1 MLPVLKIS
9 AQKRVELNSKLKEL
23 YEDIKS
29 RFKAFGKFQNVLTQM
44 DGYSSKD
51 LKDEQEPEE
60 FAKQF
65 LIKPLIEFLGYETI
79 AETAMPSPFGMKK
92 TDYKI
97 RPKNQDAPLFYVEAE
112 PFNMNL
118 NSVGHGIS
126 QVNDWLLSRASK
138 TPYGIATDGFRWII
152 LKFEEAS
159 SRARPFFTVDLKPV
173 FVKFLNAYTFSR
185 ADEADRIEES
195 FLYLHAEN
203 ASVFLESFLEYAEEE
218 REAISKKF
226 YNDYVRYVFGFDE
239 KGQRVQG
246 TYLLKEIIPPSN
258 VAGNEANLFAV
269 IFMNRVLFIKFLEE
283 IGIVSKN
290 LLKSLLDKY
299 KASGSASTFYEA
311 YLKALFYE
319 VFNKSKES
327 RRTVVTANPLYRE
340 IPYLNGGLF
349 RQVIHQESNYGVS
362 NEGIELIIDT
372 FLKEYK
378 FGSKE
383 QIAKENIN
391 PDVLG
396 YIFEKTINYISGQGT
411 NQQKAQGAYYTPD
424 DVVGFIIDETLTPVI
439 FGKMLEGLR
448 SAGWRDIDLKDFD
461 SIETLLNSNNR
472 PKSRI
477 AVRKMVE
484 ALDTIRVLDPAC
496 GSGHFLTAML
506 ARILRVKESLMRSV
520 DEEVDRYH
528 LKREI
533 ISKNIYGVDIDAN
546 GVEIARLRLWLSL
559 IEEVE
564 DPSHIETLPNIDFNI
579 VAGNSLIG
587 WLHETLDTHPL
598 IDLLEDSLVKT
609 TLESIATTH
618 SKDVTEV
625 RKLLGNRKINDTIE
639 AYERLIRL
647 YSLESGE
654 LAVKIREAIE
664 NIRTRLYEVFN
675 SSYVTFIHEKSNL
688 CKMSQGE
695 FAELSEN
702 LENRM
707 PFHWKVDFGKVFENG
722 GFDVVVGNPPYI
734 ENGNYN
740 EFELNAI
747 KCTKVVNNDGKTQ
760 DTREPLLYASSDCG
774 NTHAYFIERAITL
787 MNEDGKFGFIVPV
800 SLVST
805 ERMNS
810 IRQFVHS
817 TSSAVKYYSF
827 DDRPA
832 KIFSGIEHCR
842 STIIIVGKG
851 RGVQRVTTSKYHK
864 WYTKDRA
871 KFLKN
876 LKTTYWTIENR
887 SAIVPKIGTNIE
899 REIIEKLKQ
908 ISKGKTLKDDL
919 KNDGT
924 DVWYYNAPQYWIHAH
939 MGQYVPKIEYFDKY
953 KKSGKEIIPQG
964 HGKTQIS
971 SHYKELTVD
980 SKDQYIVNGL
990 LNSSLFYW
998 WFVVWSDGRDLLTQH
1013 ITSFPIDLSSFP
1025 KTLREQMEIRVTELM
1040 KSYED
1045 NSNIKMNV
1053 RSDGKYCI
1061 RIKEII
1067 PKKSKTIID
1076 QIDDLFAEYYTFTEK
1091 EKEFV
1096 KTFDVKFRMED

>member
-1 MLPVLKIS
+1 
-9 AQKRVELNSKLKEL
+9 
-23 YEDIKS
+23 
-29 RFKAFGKFQNVLTQM
+29 
-44 DGYSSKD
+44 
-51 LKDEQEPEE
+51 
-60 FAKQF
+60 
-65 LIKPLIEFLGYETI
+65 
-79 AETAMPSPFGMKK
+79 
-92 TDYKI
+92 
-97 RPKNQDAPLFYVEAE
+97 
-112 PFNMNL
+112 
-118 NSVGHGIS
+118 
-126 QVNDWLLSRASK
+126 
-138 TPYGIATDGFRWII
+138 
-152 LKFEEAS
+152 
-159 SRARPFFTVDLKPV
+159 
-173 FVKFLNAYTFSR
+173 LNAYTFGR
-185 ADEADRIEES
+185 PDEADRIEES

-203 ASVFLESFLEYAEEE
+203 ASVFLESYLEYVEEE

-226 YNDYVRYVFGFDE
+226 YNAYVRYVFGFDE

-258 VAGNEANLFAV
+258 AASNEANLFAV

-283 IGIVSKN
+283 MGIVSKN
-290 LLKSLLDKY
+290 LLKNLLDKY
-299 KASGSASTFYEA
+299 KGSGSASSFYEA

-319 VFNKSKES
+319 VFNRSKES

-349 RQVIHQESNYGVS
+349 RQVLPLESNYGVS

-378 FGSKE
+378 FSSKE
-383 QIAKENIN
+383 QTTKENIN

-587 WLHETLDTHPL
+587 WLHETLETHPL
-598 IDLLEDSLVKT
+598 IDISEEPLVKT
-609 TLESIATTH
+609 TLESIATTR
-618 SKDVTEV
+618 SKDVAEV

-639 AYERLIRL
+639 AYEKLICL

-664 NIRTRLYEVFN
+664 NIRIKLYKVFN
-675 SSYVTFIHEKSNL
+675 SSYITYIHENSNL
-688 CKMSQGE
+688 CKLSQGE
-695 FAELSEN
+695 FAELSKN
-702 LENRM
+702 LDKRM
-707 PFHWKVDFGKVFENG
+707 PFHWKVDFGTVFENG

-734 ENGNYN
+734 EDGNYD
-740 EFELNAI
+740 ESELKTI
-747 KCTKVVNNDGKTQ
+747 RCTKVVNNNGKTQ
-760 DTREPLLYASSDCG
+760 YTKEPLLYTSDDCG
-774 NTHAYFIERAITL
+774 NTHAYFTERAIRL
-787 MNEDGKFGFIVPV
+787 MKEDGKFGFIVPV

-805 ERMNS
+805 KRMNS
-810 IRQFVHS
+810 IRQYLHDN
-817 TSSAVKYYSF
+817 SSIVKYYNF

-842 STIIIVGKG
+842 STIVVTGKG
-851 RGVQRVTTSKYHK
+851 KGVRRVTTSKYHK
-864 WYTKDRA
+864 WHTKDRG

-876 LKTTYWTIENR
+876 LRTTHWDIEE
-887 SAIVPKIGTNIE
+887 SEAIIPKIGTSIE
-899 REIIEKLKQ
+899 RGIIEKLKQ
-908 ISKGKTLKDDL
+908 VSNGKTVNDALKSS
-919 KNDGT
+919 GVS
-924 DVWYYNAPQYWIHAH
+924 VWYYNAPQYWIHAH
-939 MGQYVPKIEYFDKY
+939 MERHVPKTEYFDKY
-953 KKSGKEIIPQG
+953 KKSGHEIIPEG
-964 HGKTQIS
+964 NGKAQIS
-971 SHYKELTVD
+971 SHYKELAVD
-980 SKDQYIVNGL
+980 TKHEFIVNGL

-1013 ITSFPIDLSSFP
+1013 ITGFPINLNSFPE
-1025 KTLREQMEIRVTELM
+1025 TLRARMEIQVTELM

-1067 PKKSKTIID
+1067 PKKSKAIID
-1076 QIDDLFAEYYTFTEK
+1076 QIDDLLADYYTFTDK

-1096 KTFDVKFRMED
+1096 KSFDVKFRMED